1 MSAPMKAERALSLVV
16 VALSVFVAVLVNV
29 VSARHFTRW
38 DLTRDKRYTLSSA
51 TLSTLSRLP
60 EPVHVWVLMGQEDPI
75 AQSVKQLLTEYQGA
89 TSKLEVH
96 VVDPDRD
103 TLQYAETKKR
113 FHLDRG
119 RTSEGRVVEEAVIIV
134 SRAEK
139 YWFVYTQDLVEAR
152 PQEGKVEPKEEQA
165 ITMAIRN
172 VLGGEKPKVCFSTGH
187 GEMSIQDGSERGLG
201 FFRDILER
209 NNYETA
215 QVDLGTNAPHPFLG
229 CAVAFVAGPRGGFT
243 VDEAERIRTYLLE
256 GGNGFFAVSPWVD
269 GESFADPGLD
279 PVLRPF
285 GISLESNVVVETD
298 PKVLTPEPGGVRFF
312 ATAKTHP
319 VTEGLVRTEEK
330 DAPRVMLRFSRS
342 LSHAAKDAGA
352 APIDLL
358 VSTKDALGAKR
369 LRGAEL
375 DTDTDVSHGPLVFA
389 MASERAKISPSAPH
403 GARIVVVGTS
413 SVLSMHNWQQPFGTR
428 GAALFVE
435 SALSWLASNPEIVD
449 IPSRSQVTS
458 AIALSDASRT
468 EIQRYVLIYMP
479 LAVALLGI
487 AVALRRRSTEGEG
500 PRKANR

>member
-1 MSAPMKAERALSLVV
+1 VSAFTKTDRALSAAV
-16 VALSVFVAVLVNV
+16 VALSVLVAVLLNV

-51 TLSTLSRLP
+51 TLSTLKNLP

-75 AQSVKQLLTEYQGA
+75 AQSVKQLLVEYQGA
-89 TSKLEVH
+89 TSKIEVH
-96 VVDPDRD
+96 SVDPDRD

-113 FHLDRG
+113 FHLDAG
-119 RTSEGRVVEEAVIIV
+119 RASDGRVVEEAVIIV

-139 YWFVYTQDLVEAR
+139 HWFVYTQDLVEAR

-172 VLGGEKPKVCFSTGH
+172 VLGGEKPKVCFSSGH
-187 GEMSIQDGSERGLG
+187 GEMSIQDGSDRGLA
-201 FFRDILER
+201 FFREIIER

-215 QVDLGTNAPHPFLG
+215 QVDLGSNELHPFQS

-243 VDEAERIRTYLLE
+243 QEEAERIRTFLLE
-256 GGNGFFAVSPWVD
+256 GGSAFVAVSPWVE
-269 GESFADPGLD
+269 GETFAEPGLD

-285 GISLESNVVVETD
+285 GIAFDSDVVVETD

-312 ATAKTHP
+312 VTAKTHP
-319 VTEGLVRTEEK
+319 VTEGLVRTEER
-330 DAPRVMLRFSRS
+330 DAPRIMLRFARS
-342 LSHAAKDAGA
+342 LSHVAENAGA

-358 VSTKDALGAKR
+358 VSTKEALGAKR

-375 DTDTDVSHGPLVFA
+375 DTDSDVFHGPLVFA
-389 MASERAKISPSAPH
+389 MASERAKVSPSAPH
-403 GARIVVVGTS
+403 GPRVVVVGTS
-413 SVLSMHNWQQPFGTR
+413 SVLAMHNWQQPFATR

-458 AIALSDASRT
+458 AIAITDGSRT

-479 LAVALLGI
+479 LAVALLGV
-487 AVALRRRSTEGEG
+487 AVALRRRATEGE
-500 PRKANR
+500 PVEKAKR